1 MIQTDKKNDTHD
13 EVKILQEG
21 GRGLSMDELHKA
33 DKPAVQQ
40 NPEYEIP
47 FMDYFL
53 VLLRRKKM
61 ILMIVLFA
69 AVLAGGISFLLPDVY
84 TATARILPPRSET
97 SPAGLRSMPELGLL
111 GGIFGGGST
120 VDVYV
125 GILESRTVADRLIGL
140 FALKEH
146 YGQKYMEKTRLELSH
161 RTAIKTSAE
170 DQVVSI
176 SVEDVEP
183 KRAADMANA
192 YVAELDR
199 INRSVNVTSGHLK
212 KVFLEERLTKVE
224 EDLSRAETALKDYRE
239 KYGIVAIADQ
249 ARVVIEGAARI
260 KGEIIAAQTEL
271 EVMKRFSTERNNQ
284 VVGLNSKI
292 VELTRQLARIE
303 KGDEGHAAVKNA
315 SAKEPDSNLY
325 ISISEMPALGLQLA
339 RLERE
344 ARVQEEVYKLITS
357 QYEMAKIE
365 EAKDINTIQI
375 LDRAIPPDRKSGP
388 KRILIVAL
396 SMALGFFVGVLS
408 SFAVDFR
415 RRLMEQDPARYQEIA
430 RNLGWRRKGNLATEL
445 LG

>member
-1 MIQTDKKNDTHD
+1 MNNLNAERD
-13 EVKILQEG
+13 QE
-21 GRGLSMDELHKA
+21 
-33 DKPAVQQ
+33 KPT
-40 NPEYEIP
+40 PET
-47 FMDYFL
+47 FFVDYFV
-53 VLLRRKKM
+53 VLLRRKKL
-61 ILMIVLFA
+61 ILIIVLIA
-69 AVLAGGISFLLPDVY
+69 AVLAGGISFLCPDVY

-97 SPAGLRSMPELGLL
+97 PPAGFRSMPELGLL

-125 GILESRTVADRLIGL
+125 GILESRTVADQLIER
-140 FALKEH
+140 FSLKEH
-146 YGQKYMEKTRLELSH
+146 YGQKYMEKTRLELSR

-170 DQVVSI
+170 DQMVAI

-192 YVAELDR
+192 YVDELDR
-199 INRSVNVTSGHLK
+199 INRSVNVTGGHLK
-212 KVFLEERLTKVE
+212 KVFLEERLMKVE
-224 EDLSRAETALKDYRE
+224 EDLSRAETALKDFRE

-303 KGDEGHAAVKNA
+303 KGNEGHAVVKNA

-357 QYEMAKIE
+357 QYEVAKIE
-365 EAKDINTIQI
+365 EAKDINTVQI

-388 KRILIVAL
+388 KRTLIVGL
-396 SMALGFFVGVLS
+396 SGVCGFFMAVFICFVL
-408 SFAVDFR
+408 DFKD
-415 RRLMEQDPARYQEIA
+415 RLREQDPERYKQLV
-430 RNLGWRRKGNLATEL
+430 RNLIPAWKERLTDGL
-445 LG
+445 